1 MILSDCH
8 THTKYCDG
16 KNTAEEMI
24 LSAIEKGFSSIGI
37 SSHSPVTGGL
47 DWCMNKN
54 DVDSYIDEIRSLQKK
69 YEGKIQVYC
78 GIELDNNFEGIDL
91 EKFDYSL
98 GSVHQFRHGGKIYDV
113 DYSPEMTKALTDE
126 IFGGD
131 YNKMAKAY
139 FEKLRDF
146 VISTDVDVVGHFDL
160 ITKYNEND
168 RLFDTK
174 NAAYRKCALN
184 AIDEILKA
192 KPDIIFEVNTGAMFR
207 CGNSQPYPSYFILE
221 YLFKRG
227 ARITVTGDCHSCQ
240 SLTYGY
246 DSAVSLCKK
255 AGFEKAY
262 VLLNGSFTQVDL

>member
-8 THTKYCDG
+8 THTTYCDG
-16 KNTAEEMI
+16 KNNAEEMI
-24 LSAIEKGFSSIGI
+24 LSAIEKGFRSIGI
-37 SSHSPVTGGL
+37 SSHSPVVGEV
-47 DWCMNKN
+47 DWCMKKK
-54 DVDSYIDEIRSLQKK
+54 DIESYTSVVGVLQKK
-69 YEGKIQVYC
+69 YADKIQVYC
-78 GIELDNNFEGIDL
+78 GIELDNNFDGVDL
-91 EKFDYSL
+91 EKFDYAL
-98 GSVHQFRHGGKIYDV
+98 GSVHQFRHNGKIYDV

-126 IFGGD
+126 IFDGD

-146 VISTDVDVVGHFDL
+146 VILTDVDVVGHFDL

-168 RLFDTK
+168 CLFDTK
-174 NAAYRKCALN
+174 NDFYRFYALN
-184 AIDEILKA
+184 AIDDILKA

-221 YLFKRG
+221 HLFKRG

-255 AGFEKAY
+255 VGFEKAY
-262 VLLNGSFTQVDL
+262 ILLDGAFTAVDL